1 MQISLHGL
9 QQVQGHTNTFPYDA
23 ISPISG
29 KKTTFNSMEDVHS
42 LLIECYDEC
51 IEKGFNQVGNALY
64 EQSLF
69 FANDIMFVDDKIQ
82 SKIKSYRYCKKFNC
96 PPYPSLNETPIDIID
111 SFMIID
117 DEITQHQAR
126 KQNG

>member
-9 QQVQGHTNTFPYDA
+9 QQGQGHPNTFPYDA

-29 KKTTFNSMEDVHS
+29 KKTTFNSMEDVHN

-117 DEITQHQAR
+117 DEITQHQVR

>member
-9 QQVQGHTNTFPYDA
+9 QQVQGHPNTFPYDA

-29 KKTTFNSMEDVHS
+29 KKTTFNSMEDVHN